1 MAVVGFWNGAMVG
14 AASGFA
20 AGFKGAALNT
30 WTGGGNLGDGL
41 ATGFRAGVQGAL
53 IGAAV
58 GGVTGHLRQVKE
70 NKFFA
75 EVKKSLGV
83 SPEDVIPA
91 TDENLNKL
99 QKMWFHD
106 APTEKVKK
114 FTVENLSDGA
124 KKYFA
129 KHPNTGGI
137 TTGLKDAAGNYT
149 GNSNVYFNPKVAFS
163 SAKELFNTM
172 GHELVHVSQ
181 LSTLV
186 GQCANFVRNNL
197 RSIMEFHAYSFQS
210 RVGSVIGNSFTPNEV
225 RGWMQTYPNFFKS
238 LSANNFSWTSNVKFI
253 MP

>member
-20 AGFKGAALNT
+20 AGFTGAALNT

-41 ATGFRAGVQGAL
+41 AAGFRAGVQGAL

-99 QKMWFHD
+99 QKMWFPD
-106 APTEKVKK
+106 APMEKVKK

-137 TTGLKDAAGNYT
+137 TTGLKDALVIIQEIQMFILILKLRFLVPKNYLIQWDM
-149 GNSNVYFNPKVAFS
+149 S
-163 SAKELFNTM
+163 LFM
-172 GHELVHVSQ
+172 YL
-181 LSTLV
+181 
-186 GQCANFVRNNL
+186 NFL
-197 RSIMEFHAYSFQS
+197 H
-210 RVGSVIGNSFTPNEV
+210 
-225 RGWMQTYPNFFKS
+225 
-238 LSANNFSWTSNVKFI
+238 
-253 MP
+253 